1 MKILAIDTCTEVASV
16 TLFSSEVKITRVL
29 TDIPKSSGH
38 ILKLCDKVFKEVRE
52 DLKNID
58 LISYTNASAAEV
70 AVTVPRDK
78 SVPPVLVPDVE
89 SFADPS
95 TALNV
100 TEERSPSTTPS
111 STIEELE
118 PELLGEK

>member
-52 DLKNID
+52 DLKEYRFNFIYKWPWSIYWCSD
-58 LISYTNASAAEV
+58 VYWCCSGVISF
-70 AVTVPRDK
+70 
-78 SVPPVLVPDVE
+78 L
-89 SFADPS
+89 
-95 TALNV
+95 
-100 TEERSPSTTPS
+100 
-111 STIEELE
+111 
-118 PELLGEK
+118 

>member
-58 LISYTNASAAEV
+58 LISYTNGPGAFTGGIASRSGLGQWRGE
-70 AVTVPRDK
+70 TRLFGYDRD
-78 SVPPVLVPDVE
+78 DW
-89 SFADPS
+89 
-95 TALNV
+95 
-100 TEERSPSTTPS
+100 
-111 STIEELE
+111 
-118 PELLGEK
+118 